1 MKTLNEED
9 FPKPDPKY
17 TAKPAKVDKTS
28 QSSDDF
34 KAEFHAQQPNMDAEF
49 ALLSPDELA
58 SHRQTANDAFVK

>member
-1 MKTLNEED
+1 MFDESLLEMKTLNEED

-34 KAEFHAQQPNMDAEF
+34 KAEFHA
-49 ALLSPDELA
+49 
-58 SHRQTANDAFVK
+58 